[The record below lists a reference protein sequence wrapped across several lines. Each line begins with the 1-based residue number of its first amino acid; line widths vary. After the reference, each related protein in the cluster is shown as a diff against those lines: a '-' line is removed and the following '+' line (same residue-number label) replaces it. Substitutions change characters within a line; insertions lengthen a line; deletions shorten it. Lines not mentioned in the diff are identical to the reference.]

1 MRRDAPFEAHE
12 RLGASRRTLR
22 DTGKNF
28 SEIFPISLDANV
40 ASEDDLLDP
49 SEIEALL
56 NQAGGGSSEPTAEKP
71 PAETPATPAPAEPA
85 ADGAGDDQL
94 SPSDIDAL
102 LAGGAGATP
111 AAPTADAAAALES
124 AGAGDDLLDP
134 SDIDALFAGAGGASP
149 AQPAATNP
157 AATNPAAGV
166 PGAEQL
172 INEAEANLAAA
183 IAPSLGNANQNR
195 EDTSGATPLPL
206 NNFAMSPGGGERSEL
221 SMLQDVELDLRIEL
235 GRTELMIEE
244 VVALAEGSVVPLDK
258 LAGDPVDI
266 LVNGRLIARGEVLV
280 LNDNFCVRVAE
291 ILTPQD

>member
-1 MRRDAPFEAHE
+1 M
-12 RLGASRRTLR
+12 
-22 DTGKNF
+22 
-28 SEIFPISLDANV
+28 AN
-40 ASEDDLLDP
+40 EDDLLDP

-56 NQAGGGSSEPTAEKP
+56 NQTGGGSSEPTAEKP
-71 PAETPATPAPAEPA
+71 PAEAPSTPASAEPA
-85 ADGAGDDQL
+85 A
-94 SPSDIDAL
+94 
-102 LAGGAGATP
+102 GGA
-111 AAPTADAAAALES
+111 E
-124 AGAGDDLLDP
+124 DDLLDS
-134 SDIDALFAGAGGASP
+134 SDIDALFAGGAGAAPATPAANPTATVESAGAGNDLLDSSDIDSLFAGAGAASP
-149 AQPAATNP
+149 AQP

-183 IAPSLGNANQNR
+183 IAPSLGNSNQKT
-195 EDTSGATPLPL
+195 EDTSAATPLPL
-206 NNFAMSPGGGERSEL
+206 NNFALSPGGGERSEL

-244 VVALAEGSVVPLDK
+244 VVALAAGSVVPLDK